1 MVEPVRHDSLSEVS
15 TVGGRALM
23 GAIVGALVIAG
34 AAAGAGALAV
44 GWMVG
49 SFGAA
54 AGLAA
59 VASGA
64 VGLYFGAATGGLI
77 GGAAGALS
85 GLEKTGNETNAYY
98 AKLRNQERAR
108 ANNVGKAKDAGFQD
122 GVMTGYQQA
131 TQDMQAQT
139 QMIYQQG
146 LQEGAQHVVQQLQE
160 QQQQMAA
167 AAEAPKKSH
176 VEKAGCIPC
185 ASHAQAAEE
194 SKAAA
199 ATAQHGVA

>member
-1 MVEPVRHDSLSEVS
+1 MVEPVKHDSLSEVS

-23 GAIVGALVIAG
+23 GALVGAVAIAGIGAGLGALV
-34 AAAGAGALAV
+34 V
-44 GWMVG
+44 GSMVG
-49 SFGAA
+49 YGTAA
-54 AGLAA
+54 TVAA
-59 VASGA
+59 VASGL
-64 VGLYFGAATGGLI
+64 VGLWYGGTVGGLI
-77 GGAAGALS
+77 GGAAGALT
-85 GLEKTGNETNAYY
+85 GIEKTGNENNAYY

-108 ANNVGKAKDAGFQD
+108 SNNVGKAKDAGFQE

-131 TQDMQAQT
+131 AQDMQAQA
-139 QMIYQQG
+139 QVIYQQG

-160 QQQQMAA
+160 QQQQAMA

-199 ATAQHGVA
+199 AAAQHGVV